1 MSVGCTFSSHTED
14 GARPSKALLIQLE
27 SHSLFNSDTL
37 LFTYMMGWIA
47 KGNFSVVLVLQTSV
61 IQKVQ
66 WTVWVSHCWG
76 GRLSLQQACFT
87 SVALFWWV
95 RARSFNRTQKRWDP
109 ALLQPPWRQRRRLGD
124 GLEVYFMVLPAFA
137 CAALRQCVRMP
148 WADSRSLHS
157 LTRSTWVATS
167 DFSSGVN

>member
-1 MSVGCTFSSHTED
+1 MTDPGNQVCHPDPKLGVVRMSVGCTFSSHTED

-66 WTVWVSHCWG
+66 WTVWVSHC
-76 GRLSLQQACFT
+76 
-87 SVALFWWV
+87 
-95 RARSFNRTQKRWDP
+95 
-109 ALLQPPWRQRRRLGD
+109 
-124 GLEVYFMVLPAFA
+124 
-137 CAALRQCVRMP
+137 
-148 WADSRSLHS
+148 
-157 LTRSTWVATS
+157 
-167 DFSSGVN
+167 